1 MLSKKNELKKGKI
14 LKAQICSIWYIY
26 PMFKKQILRITAI
39 CLTALTLSAGITTRS
54 EGYAPPP
61 FSRYAPIL
69 ERMPFGQ
76 LPDKFGQ
83 AIDPN
88 AAKQDL
94 LLKAEQQKLAS
105 RINMSAVNI
114 TPQGATAI
122 GFTDLSA
129 KPPVSYYL
137 LVGSEAGGW
146 KVNSADYDA
155 EIAEIEKDGV
165 SISIQLGKG
174 MVEAAPAPAAPA
186 KTPPGTPVLTTHRPP
201 LTPVLQGAAIATP
214 PSASGGSTVSA
225 ASIRDKLRAAQ
236 ATQAAAQQ
244 EAGNGNDTETR
255 SYMER
260 LRERKIEQ
268 AKALEIA
275 QSTQRQQL
283 EKLAREVAS
292 KEIEKQAAIAE
303 ETALEKE
310 LVMEEERLQKE
321 EAERL
326 EKQAAKETPAP

>member
-1 MLSKKNELKKGKI
+1 
-14 LKAQICSIWYIY
+14 
-26 PMFKKQILRITAI
+26 MFKRHILRITATYLAV
-39 CLTALTLSAGITTRS
+39 LTASAGITTRS
-54 EGYAPPP
+54 EGYTPPP

-69 ERMPFGQ
+69 ERMPFGA
-76 LPDKFGQ
+76 LPEKFGET
-83 AIDPN
+83 IDPN

-105 RINMSAVNI
+105 SINMSAVNI

-146 KVNSADYDA
+146 KVKSADYDA
-155 EIAEIEKDGV
+155 ETAEIEKDGV
-165 SISIQLGKG
+165 SIALQLNKG
-174 MVEAAPAPAAPA
+174 PGETPPPPAAPA
-186 KTPPGTPVLTTHRPP
+186 KTPPVNSMLTAQRGRSTPVPH
-201 LTPVLQGAAIATP
+201 GAAVATP
-214 PSASGGSTVSA
+214 PRPAVGNLGSSGSASA
-225 ASIRDKLRAAQ
+225 IRDKLRAAQ
-236 ATQAAAQQ
+236 AAHAATQA
-244 EAGNGNDTETR
+244 EASTDGNEGDNR

-268 AKALEIA
+268 AKALESA
-275 QSTQRQQL
+275 QSAQRQQL

-303 ETALEKE
+303 ESALERE
-310 LVMEEERLQKE
+310 LVLEEERLQKE

-326 EKQAAKETPAP
+326 EKQAEKEAPAP

>member
-1 MLSKKNELKKGKI
+1 MATTCLL
-14 LKAQICSIWYIY
+14 A
-26 PMFKKQILRITAI
+26 
-39 CLTALTLSAGITTRS
+39 LTAAAGIPLRS
-54 EGYAPPP
+54 ESHTPPP
-61 FSRYAPIL
+61 FARYAPIL
-69 ERMPFGQ
+69 ERMPFGK
-76 LPDKFGQ
+76 LPEKFGETV
-83 AIDPN
+83 DPN
-88 AAKQDL
+88 AAKQAL

-105 RINMSAVNI
+105 RVNMSAVNI

-155 EIAEIEKDGV
+155 ETAEIEKDGV
-165 SISIQLGKG
+165 SISLQLGKG
-174 MVEAAPAPAAPA
+174 MIDNPPAPAAPA
-186 KTPPGTPVLTTHRPP
+186 KNLPVNPALTAQITPSPPVRAGAATSPPRPP
-201 LTPVLQGAAIATP
+201 EG
-214 PSASGGSTVSA
+214 SSGSSVSA
-225 ASIRDKLRAAQ
+225 TSIRDKLRAAQ
-236 ATQAAAQQ
+236 AAQVAAQQ
-244 EAGNGNDTETR
+244 ASGSDSESDNR

-268 AKALEIA
+268 AKALEQA
-275 QSTQRQQL
+275 QSAQRQQL

-303 ETALEKE
+303 ETALERE
-310 LVMEEERLQKE
+310 LVLEEERLQKE

-326 EKQAAKETPAP
+326 EKEDEKETPAP